1 MSCLKESKQIMKK
14 NNPIIIPR
22 NHVVNEVIEKAMN
35 GNTDSLNK
43 LLKALTKP
51 YQKQEGIHEYTT
63 PTNSHVDACF
73 QTYCGT

>member
-1 MSCLKESKQIMKK
+1 
-14 NNPIIIPR
+14 
-22 NHVVNEVIEKAMN
+22 MN

-51 YQKQEGIHEYTT
+51 YQKQEGIHKYTT
-63 PTNSHVDACF
+63 PTNSRVDACF